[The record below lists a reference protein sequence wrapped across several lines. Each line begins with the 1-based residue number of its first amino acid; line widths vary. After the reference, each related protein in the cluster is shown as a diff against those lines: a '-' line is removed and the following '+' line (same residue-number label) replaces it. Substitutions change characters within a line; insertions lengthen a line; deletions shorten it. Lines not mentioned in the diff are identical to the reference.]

1 MKVVHLTRILLRKPL
16 YSIGLLL
23 CVILLIEGLA
33 WTIAYNPKLALV
45 ARAGG
50 FLPYISVFFR
60 TLFLPEVCTVV
71 ILTTLLDQ
79 QHIRLKLNSVGLTLR
94 DISRYELSF
103 LPTILF
109 SFFLFNPA
117 TQTVRFLLEAF
128 PSYTFSNYWH
138 GYLEGT
144 FTMSTYLQYLSP
156 IFIIGYVL
164 LNISFISDYFK
175 QRQKAQEEA
184 ENQATLAIQAA
195 QAAIAAKT
203 ATVTAT
209 SSNYLSHLKGKN
221 QHGELDF
228 PVDDVYFFTIEDR
241 YYYAQLEKGQYL
253 VGKTLNELETELDPS
268 RFFRIK
274 RDYIVNRQ
282 SVLNYA
288 YWENGKYIVRLNTP
302 DRHEIVVPRARMQ
315 EFREWLQGNQSGTN
329 QQPYA
334 DSSTDSFI
342 LAN

>member
-1 MKVVHLTRILLRKPL
+1 MKVIYLTRILLRKPI

-23 CVILLIEGLA
+23 CVVLIIEGLS

-50 FLPYISVFFR
+50 FFPYISALFKN
-60 TLFLPEVCTVV
+60 LFLPEICTVV

-79 QHIRLKLNSVGLTLR
+79 QHIRLKLSSVGLTLK
-94 DISRYELSF
+94 DISRYELTF
-103 LPTILF
+103 LPTILL
-109 SFFLFNPA
+109 SYFLFNPA
-117 TQTVRFLLEAF
+117 TQTARFFLEAF
-128 PSYTFSNYWH
+128 PNYTFSNYWH
-138 GYLEGT
+138 SYLGGT
-144 FTMSTYLQYLSP
+144 FTMAIYFRYLIP
-156 IFIIGYVL
+156 IFLIGYTT
-164 LNISFISDYFK
+164 LNVSLISDYFK
-175 QRQKAQEEA
+175 QRQEAQEAAENKAQ
-184 ENQATLAIQAA
+184 LAVQAA
-195 QAAIAAKT
+195 QAALAAQTT
-203 ATVTAT
+203 AVNP
-209 SSNYLSHLKGKN
+209 SPNNYLSHLKGKN

-228 PVDDVYFFTIEDR
+228 PVEDVYFFTIEDR

-315 EFREWLQGNQSGTN
+315 EFREWLQGNGNN
-329 QQPYA
+329 QRPYA

-342 LAN
+342 LAS